1 MMQPNRSLLG
11 AVKLA
16 TAILSISAFSLPVLA
31 QNPMTGA
38 PTPGQQPTVAAPAPM
53 AAPAQAPAPGGV
65 PGAPPASVCGNQPLC
80 FESQDFVATV
90 IDFRTSQAGYY
101 KVLDATVRFQ
111 NKTNQ
116 PLALG
121 YSNGSGTALDDRSVR
136 YAVGGGNALRG
147 MGLVSGQSGDPKFV
161 LHPGGSGD
169 ARFELLG
176 QSQIYGLTY
185 ELNLTV
191 NEITL
196 IEGNQHTVGAEFPIQ
211 FHALANGVRGT
222 APGIPAGGFAGVSS
236 LMSGAG
242 SQTCGA
248 AGTLT
253 NVASA
258 TNNAGATNAA
268 NTATSTVSTT
278 TAAVNNLKSLFGR
291 KKPATD
297 PTQAAAAPC
306 VPAAP
311 ASVMPSSVT
320 TSNVA
325 AVANAVKPA
334 ATSTAAGVVA
344 TPAATNA
351 TATPATATTAAKTV
365 TVAKPVTPAKP
376 ATTAKPPVKKPA
388 PAPQPAAAATPSQN

>member
-1 MMQPNRSLLG
+1 MMHPNRSVSSVLR
-11 AVKLA
+11 AAKLA
-16 TAILSISAFSLPVLA
+16 AAFLSISAFGLPAVA

-53 AAPAQAPAPGGV
+53 GAPGAAQAPMGAPG
-65 PGAPPASVCGNQPLC
+65 AQPASVCGNQPLC
-80 FESQDFVATV
+80 FDSQDFVATV
-90 IDFRTSQAGYY
+90 TDFRTSQSGYY
-101 KVLDATVRFQ
+101 KVLDATIRFQ

-121 YSNGSGTALDDRSVR
+121 YSNGSGAALDDRSVR

-147 MGLVSGQSGDPKFV
+147 MGLVNGQSGDPKFV
-161 LHPGGSGD
+161 LRPGGSGD

-268 NTATSTVSTT
+268 NTATSTVSTA
-278 TAAVNNLKSLFGR
+278 TAAMNNLKSLFGH
-291 KKPATD
+291 KKAATD
-297 PTQAAAAPC
+297 PTQVAAAPC

-311 ASVMPSSVT
+311 AAVMPGSVT

-325 AVANAVKPA
+325 SVANAVKPA
-334 ATSTAAGVVA
+334 ANPTGAGVVA
-344 TPAATNA
+344 TPAAPA
-351 TATPATATTAAKTV
+351 TATPATAATAAKTV
-365 TVAKPVTPAKP
+365 TVAKP
-376 ATTAKPPVKKPA
+376 ATTAKPPVKKPT
-388 PAPQPAAAATPSQN
+388 PAPQPGAAPAASATPSQN